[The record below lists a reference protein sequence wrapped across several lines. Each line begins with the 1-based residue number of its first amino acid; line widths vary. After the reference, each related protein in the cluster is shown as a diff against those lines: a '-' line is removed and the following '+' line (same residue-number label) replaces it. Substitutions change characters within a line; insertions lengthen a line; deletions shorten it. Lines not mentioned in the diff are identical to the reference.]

1 MATPSSIALQLSQS
15 QSSSVVSSAIGRYWP
30 MVLVVGCPLFFWF
43 WPHPAGLSVETWRL
57 VGVYLALLSGLVF
70 RPYTDAVIVLIILGV
85 GSLFYGPDILLK
97 GYGNSMVWFIM
108 VAFLICRAFTI
119 TGLGKRIAYLLLRK
133 YGRSSLGLGF
143 LMLVTDLVLA
153 PATASNMSRT
163 GGITYPIFRNIAETL
178 GSQPGASSRKI
189 GAYLSILMY
198 VVSMGTSTFF
208 LTGMATNSITV
219 SLAKQ
224 ILDVDLT
231 WMTWFAAS
239 IVPSGLLLLAAP
251 LIIYKLYPPEISVI
265 DGVKQIAEAGLAEL
279 GPMSR
284 SEKILLVLFFLA
296 VLGWMTG
303 SYTDISL
310 QAVGLAFLA
319 GQLLT
324 KVMTWEDLTQ
334 EKSAWATFVW
344 YGGFYGCATALA
356 AGGFYK
362 WLVSLVQLYVSL
374 SEISSGVAVA
384 ILVAISM
391 VVRYFFVSN
400 SAFVVSFYPVLFTL
414 GLSTQASP
422 MLIALSLA
430 FSAGYG
436 SLLTH
441 YGNGAGV
448 ITFAAGYVPQKTFW
462 MIGTIMAVISAIVY
476 YVVGVPYWKL
486 IGLI

>member
-1 MATPSSIALQLSQS
+1 MS
-15 QSSSVVSSAIGRYWP
+15 RYWP

-43 WPHPAGLSVETWRL
+43 SPHPAALSVETWRM
-57 VGVYLALLSGLVF
+57 VGVYLALLAGLVF
-70 RPYTDAVIVLIILGV
+70 RPYADAVIVLIILGV

-119 TGLGKRIAYLLLRK
+119 TELGKRIAYILLKR
-133 YGRSSLGLGF
+133 YGHSSLGLGF
-143 LMLVTDLVLA
+143 LMLLTDLMLA

-178 GSQPGASSRKI
+178 GSQAGPSARKI

-198 VVSMGTSTFF
+198 VISMGTSTFF

-239 IVPSGLLLLAAP
+239 VVPSGLLLLAAP
-251 LIIYKLYPPEISVI
+251 LIIYKLYPPEIRI
-265 DGVKQIAEAGLAEL
+265 IENVKEIAAAGLAEL
-279 GPMSR
+279 GPMKR

-296 VLGWMTG
+296 VVGWMTG
-303 SYTDISL
+303 SYTNISM

-324 KVMTWEDLTQ
+324 KVMTWEDITQ

-344 YGGFYGCATALA
+344 YGGFFGCATVLA
-356 AGGFYK
+356 AGGFYT
-362 WLVSLVQLYVSL
+362 WLVSLVQAYVTL
-374 SEISSGVAVA
+374 SDIGSGTAIA

-391 VVRYFFVSN
+391 AARYFFVSN

-414 GLSTQASP
+414 GHSTQASP
-422 MLIALSLA
+422 MLIALSLG

-448 ITFAAGYVPQKTFW
+448 ITFAAGYVPQRTFW
-462 MIGTIMAVISAIVY
+462 ALGTVMALISAIVY
-476 YVVGVPYWKL
+476 YVIGVPYWKL